1 MAPRDP
7 IKTARNKIIEEMKD
21 TLRAMLPKVLAETG
35 IAAES
40 SLNAIIGG
48 KAAHFIDLHHA
59 VILSPDQYVNLYMKG
74 FKREM
79 SSPGRS
85 PNAHRRNFE
94 TLRASKAAQ
103 EYFMLFLKRSYLK

>member
-7 IKTARNKIIEEMKD
+7 IKTARNKKIDEMKD

-48 KAAHFIDLHHA
+48 KEAHYIDLHHA
-59 VILSPDQYVNLYMKG
+59 VISSPDQYVNLYMRG

-79 SSPGRS
+79 SPPGRFA
-85 PNAHRRNFE
+85 NAH
-94 TLRASKAAQ
+94 
-103 EYFMLFLKRSYLK
+103 